1 MAIRVAG
8 VWQGHHSPCGEVHR
22 AQQGDATPCCAA
34 AWLPLAQ
41 IDPILMVIGCLI
53 IIGVLL
59 MRFQKRTSRANS
71 APDFHPPRRVDSSVG
86 REDRSTLEG
95 FEVQMHE
102 LARELTGRV
111 DTKLAALQQ
120 LLLMVDERM
129 AALDEKLARLDATLA
144 SLQSSQGQ
152 AAAPADQVSAD
163 PSGSGSS
170 TETTL

>member
-1 MAIRVAG
+1 ML
-8 VWQGHHSPCGEVHR
+8 
-22 AQQGDATPCCAA
+22 CCAA

-71 APDFHPPRRVDSSVG
+71 TPTFRQHQQVNRPAG
-86 REDRSTLEG
+86 RADRATIEG
-95 FEVQMHE
+95 LEVQMHE
-102 LARELTGRV
+102 LARELAGRV
-111 DTKLAALQQ
+111 DTKLVALQQ

-144 SLQSSQGQ
+144 ALQSAQGK
-152 AAAPADQVSAD
+152 AASPPAQVSA
-163 PSGSGSS
+163 SAAGSGSS
-170 TETTL
+170 SEAGS